1 MNFNHH
7 YLMSFSTGGLFLTE
21 SIKLVEC
28 FMRLADWSRVR
39 EHVLAI
45 NLLQVRASSTGKRVV
60 GEVILR
66 LKELSPE
73 ELALLLHGD
82 SQEQSA
88 LLWIAVCRHY
98 RFIGEFACE
107 VLRERYLS
115 LRPDLRNDDFDA
127 FYNRKSDWHPELEQL
142 SQTTRK
148 KLRQVLYK
156 IMRDAHL
163 LVEGDRI
170 NPPLLSDRLL
180 ATLAPE
186 KRLQDLQ
193 FFPVFEA
200 DIRIAR

>member
-1 MNFNHH
+1 
-7 YLMSFSTGGLFLTE
+7 MSFSTGGLFLTE
-21 SIKLVEC
+21 SIKVVEC
-28 FMRLADWSRVR
+28 FMRLADWPRVR

-45 NLLQVRASSTGKRVV
+45 NLLQVRALSTGKRVV
-60 GEVILR
+60 REVISR

-73 ELALLLHGD
+73 ELTLLLHGD

-88 LLWIAVCRHY
+88 ILWIAVCRHY
-98 RFIGEFACE
+98 HFIGEFACE

-115 LRPDLRNDDFDA
+115 LQPDLQIDDFIA
-127 FYNRKSDWHPELEQL
+127 FYNRKSDWHPELERLRQ
-142 SQTTRK
+142 STRK
-148 KLRQVLYK
+148 KLRQVLFMM
-156 IMRDAHL
+156 MRDAHL

-180 ATLAPE
+180 ATLVPE

-193 FFPVFEA
+193 FFPVFET

>member
-1 MNFNHH
+1 MNPH

-28 FMRLADWSRVR
+28 FMRLADWPRVR

-45 NLLQVRASSTGKRVV
+45 NLLQVRALSTGKRVV
-60 GEVILR
+60 REVISR

-73 ELALLLHGD
+73 ELTLLLHGD

-88 LLWIAVCRHY
+88 ILWIAVCRHY
-98 RFIGEFACE
+98 HFIGEFAFE

-115 LRPDLRNDDFDA
+115 LQPDLQIDDFIA
-127 FYNRKSDWHPELEQL
+127 FYNRKSDWHPGLEQL
-142 SQTTRK
+142 RQSTRK
-148 KLRQVLYK
+148 KLRQVLFMM
-156 IMRDAHL
+156 MRDANL

-180 ATLAPE
+180 TTLAAT

-193 FFPVFEA
+193 FFPVLEA